1 MCLAIPGRIETVSGA
16 DLLNRT
22 AVVDFGGVKKQVSLA
37 CLPEAGVGQYVLVHA
52 GLAINTVDEEE
63 AARVFELLRE
73 VGELESDDSDK
84 TDIGR

>member
-22 AVVDFGGVKKQVSLA
+22 AVVDFGGVKRQVSLA
-37 CLPEAGVGQYVLVHA
+37 CVPDAAVGQYVLVHA

-63 AARVFELLRE
+63 AARVFDLLRE
-73 VGELESDDSDK
+73 MGELDGGVSEK
-84 TDIGR
+84 T